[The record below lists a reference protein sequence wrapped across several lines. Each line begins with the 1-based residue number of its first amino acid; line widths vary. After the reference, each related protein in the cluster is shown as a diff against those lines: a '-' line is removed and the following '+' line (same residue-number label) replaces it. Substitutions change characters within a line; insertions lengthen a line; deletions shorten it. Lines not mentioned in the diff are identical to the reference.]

1 MKTLFVLLG
10 MFVIYPCLY
19 AQDAELQACREEL
32 ARGMSQ
38 KNRDSIAAAYCHLG
52 EYYAYRQAD
61 STRYYCEQGL
71 KYAAT
76 DKAEPYLYLL
86 NNLADAYF
94 SSGQLD
100 EPLKRFR
107 FVLEEAGR
115 LHWDEVEIA
124 SVLSSVGVIYRRK
137 EMPDSALVCYNRA
150 LALLDNREAYDERTQ
165 LLTSIAILY
174 TNTARL
180 KEGEYYIRKALEAS
194 EKSDDMD
201 MVMYAAA
208 TAGSIFTLREN
219 YAEAAQLLYPV
230 LAKAREQ
237 QKPRFV
243 LKIIAYLLSAYYRLD
258 NRDSINHYMAEGDKV
273 AAGLPAT
280 NAEVQ
285 GYHESLCDI
294 LTKMGR
300 YGESLHKAEVET
312 ELSELS
318 IKYENQE
325 KELEIARL
333 TQQHLEQKAKTMQWS
348 VAAVVAFSAFLLL
361 AAYYVFRRKRI
372 RKEEELKLAQSYI
385 DGLERERTRLAK
397 DLHDGVCNDLL
408 GIGMNM
414 QYMQPTDESKREIL
428 ALLEQVRS
436 DVRCI
441 SHELMPPK
449 FQVTT
454 LAETVEAYVEGLALP
469 ASVQLAF
476 SKENEEIQWSQVPE
490 EVSYEVYRIMQ
501 ELLSNILKHSGATEI
516 DVTLTLK
523 RKLLTLQI
531 SNNGKNYC
539 GGEVRG
545 KGIGLTTIQ
554 ERAKA
559 VGGLFTTD
567 IQDGSQK
574 FRLEISLS
582 I

>member
-100 EPLKRFR
+100 ESLKRFR

-194 EKSDDMD
+194 KKSDDMD

-294 LTKMGR
+294 LTK
-300 YGESLHKAEVET
+300 
-312 ELSELS
+312 
-318 IKYENQE
+318 IC
-325 KELEIARL
+325 
-333 TQQHLEQKAKTMQWS
+333 
-348 VAAVVAFSAFLLL
+348 LL
-361 AAYYVFRRKRI
+361 YTSPSPRD
-372 RKEEELKLAQSYI
+372 S
-385 DGLERERTRLAK
+385 
-397 DLHDGVCNDLL
+397 
-408 GIGMNM
+408 
-414 QYMQPTDESKREIL
+414 
-428 ALLEQVRS
+428 
-436 DVRCI
+436 
-441 SHELMPPK
+441 
-449 FQVTT
+449 
-454 LAETVEAYVEGLALP
+454 
-469 ASVQLAF
+469 
-476 SKENEEIQWSQVPE
+476 
-490 EVSYEVYRIMQ
+490 
-501 ELLSNILKHSGATEI
+501 
-516 DVTLTLK
+516 
-523 RKLLTLQI
+523 
-531 SNNGKNYC
+531 
-539 GGEVRG
+539 
-545 KGIGLTTIQ
+545 
-554 ERAKA
+554 
-559 VGGLFTTD
+559 
-567 IQDGSQK
+567 
-574 FRLEISLS
+574 
-582 I
+582 

>member
-312 ELSELS
+312 ELSEPS

>member
-100 EPLKRFR
+100 ESLKRFR

-361 AAYYVFRRKRI
+361 AAYYVFQRKRI
-372 RKEEELKLAQSYI
+372 RKEE
-385 DGLERERTRLAK
+385 
-397 DLHDGVCNDLL
+397 DLN
-408 GIGMNM
+408 
-414 QYMQPTDESKREIL
+414 S
-428 ALLEQVRS
+428 A
-436 DVRCI
+436 
-441 SHELMPPK
+441 
-449 FQVTT
+449 T
-454 LAETVEAYVEGLALP
+454 L
-469 ASVQLAF
+469 
-476 SKENEEIQWSQVPE
+476 
-490 EVSYEVYRIMQ
+490 
-501 ELLSNILKHSGATEI
+501 
-516 DVTLTLK
+516 
-523 RKLLTLQI
+523 
-531 SNNGKNYC
+531 
-539 GGEVRG
+539 
-545 KGIGLTTIQ
+545 
-554 ERAKA
+554 
-559 VGGLFTTD
+559 
-567 IQDGSQK
+567 
-574 FRLEISLS
+574 
-582 I
+582 